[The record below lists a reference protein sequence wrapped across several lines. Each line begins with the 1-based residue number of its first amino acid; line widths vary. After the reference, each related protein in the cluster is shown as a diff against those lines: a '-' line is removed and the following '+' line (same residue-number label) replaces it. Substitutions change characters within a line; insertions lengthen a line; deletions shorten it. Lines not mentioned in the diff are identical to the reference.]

1 MDERPGT
8 RPEELTAREAR
19 ALIRA
24 GEWTGP
30 TAGLAPGYVQA
41 NLVVLPGDFAPD
53 FARFCRANPRA
64 LPLLDV
70 TEPGSPTPARVAPES
85 DVRLDLPRYRVYRE
99 GRTNEEPTDIVTLWH
114 ADFVAFLIGC
124 SFTFDAL
131 LRANGVAVRHL
142 ELGRN
147 VPMYVTNRKT
157 EPAGRFSGPLVVSMR
172 PIRRDD
178 VDRVVELTRDLRIR
192 PGEQPKTGSPKEL
205 GLDESEF
212 PCHGEPVHIGSPEA
226 LGIEDLERPDYGDAV
241 PVRGDEVPAFWA
253 CGVTAQAAAERSRV
267 PLMITHAPGH
277 MFITDLAVHG
287 VRPDGEPEAPASPV

>member
-1 MDERPGT
+1 MDDRTGP
-8 RPEELTAREAR
+8 RPEDLTARQAR

-30 TAGLAPGYVQA
+30 TAGLAAGYVQA
-41 NLVVLPGDFAPD
+41 NLVVLPGDFASD
-53 FARFCRANPRA
+53 FERFCHANPRA

-70 TEPGSPTPARVAPES
+70 TDPGSPTPAKTAPES

-99 GRTNEEPTDIVTLWH
+99 GRTNEEPTDIMTLWH

-142 ELGRN
+142 ELGCN
-147 VPMYVTNRKT
+147 VPMYVTNRET

-172 PIRRDD
+172 PIRRGD
-178 VDRVVELTRDLRIR
+178 VDRVVELTRDL
-192 PGEQPKTGSPKEL
+192 PLAHGEPTHVGSPKT
-205 GLDESEF
+205 
-212 PCHGEPVHIGSPEA
+212 
-226 LGIEDLERPDYGDAV
+226 LGIEDLERPNYGDAV
-241 PVRGDEVPAFWA
+241 PVSEDEVPAFWA

-277 MFITDLAVHG
+277 MFVTDLRVS
-287 VRPDGEPEAPASPV
+287 DLAPG